1 MSLRD
6 EAEATLVAW
15 DAYERANDRPAVIDF
30 DCRPIR
36 PAASPAESRLVVL
49 DELRTLHAK
58 AIDDGDGPV
67 STRLAADLAYIGA
80 LLGEHRPLDEYV
92 RVTQGCPAL
101 GWPSSWVEARGEVA
115 QEHLEAAGVS
125 WGRDTEHDLAEL
137 EGRLEVDAVGEA
149 IRRAAGE
156 FEPVVRAATGT
167 DAPFELAV
175 EAVQVDAYWGYW
187 LDGAGYSARLRINT
201 RTAKFTAV
209 RARQF
214 ALHEVLGHAL
224 QSASFTAAAAAAD
237 VPWVRLLSVH
247 APQQVLLEGLAQALP
262 LLVVPADRPLALR
275 VRIDHYLQLVR
286 AELHVAL
293 GAGMPVGE
301 CVERARRRV
310 PFWTDTA
317 IASMLSD
324 RGSDPLLRSYLWS
337 YPAGID
343 WFVSIADS
351 GSPAV
356 IQEVLHAAYRSPLV
370 PDQLAALWPAG
381 PRIGGPGAAVRVRE
395 PALP

>member
-6 EAEATLVAW
+6 EAEAVLVAW
-15 DAYERANDRPAVIDF
+15 DAYERANGRTAVIDF
-30 DCRPIR
+30 DCRPVR
-36 PAASPAESRLVVL
+36 PAASPAEGRLVVL
-49 DELRTLHAK
+49 DELRALHAK
-58 AIDDGDGPV
+58 AVDAEDGPV
-67 STRLAADLAYIGA
+67 STRLTADLAYLGA

-92 RVTQGCPAL
+92 RATQGCPAL

-115 QEHLEAAGVS
+115 REHLEASGVR
-125 WGRDTEHDLAEL
+125 WGRDTENDLADL
-137 EGRLEVDAVGEA
+137 EGRLEVEAVGAA
-149 IRRAAGE
+149 IRLAADE

-167 DAPFELAV
+167 DAPFALAV
-175 EAVQVDAYWGYW
+175 EAVDVDAYWGYW
-187 LDGAGYSARLRINT
+187 LDGAGHNARLRINT

-262 LLVVPADRPLALR
+262 LLVVPTERPLALR
-275 VRIDHYLQLVR
+275 VRLDRYLQLVR
-286 AELHVAL
+286 AELHLAL
-293 GAGMPVGE
+293 GTGTPAGE
-301 CVERARRRV
+301 CADLARRRV
-310 PFWTDTA
+310 PFWTDSA

-324 RGSDPLLRSYLWS
+324 RGGDPLLRSYLWS
-337 YPAGID
+337 YSAGID
-343 WFVSIADS
+343 WFVCLADS
-351 GSPAV
+351 GSPDV
-356 IQEVLHAAYRSPLV
+356 IQEVLRAAYRAPLT
-370 PDQLAALWPAG
+370 PNQLTALWPAG
-381 PRIGGPGAAVRVRE
+381 PRIGGSGAVRVRD